1 MKNKLLTV
9 LLFLLISNVN
19 LIAQDNNIAPEKKSF
34 KNSIGI
40 GAGFT
45 TGFGLSYRYVPKK
58 IGFQLNFAPYFTDYG
73 KNSTVSVGVTILN
86 KIVEGKSSNLYLYLA
101 NHYFMT
107 RESVISHSGTEY
119 NSADDIWN
127 TGFGLGFE
135 FNTKKRV
142 VLNIMGGYAQYNSFK
157 SLFFTAETALY
168 YRF

>member
-1 MKNKLLTV
+1 MKTKLSTAFLI
-9 LLFLLISNVN
+9 LLISYVSVN
-19 LIAQDNNIAPEKKSF
+19 AQDINNAPEKKSYS
-34 KNSIGI
+34 NSIGI
-40 GAGFT
+40 GAGFC
-45 TGFGLSYRYVPKK
+45 TGFGLSYRYIPKK
-58 IGFQLNFAPYFTDYG
+58 IGVQLNFAPYFTDYG
-73 KNSTVSVGVTILN
+73 KNSTVSAGITFLD
-86 KIVEGKSSNLYLYLA
+86 KIVEGNATNLYLYLA

-107 RESVISHSGTEY
+107 RESLVSYSGTEY

-142 VLNIMGGYAQYNSFK
+142 VLNLMVGYAQYDSFR